1 MVLLWAWVYCV
12 YALVPSWKFYCKLS
26 ETCLKYNLIPQH
38 IAFYRYGIEII
49 TNFES
54 DWLAKILIFF
64 TSPSVTAR
72 WDYTCGKHTVFK
84 PKNAAIPKL
93 VSWQVLRSLWC
104 LEKRAMTG
112 HSCGYGFCPIWGCEL
127 NWIGFVSKWTMW
139 LFWKVAQDTGS
150 KFFPKTVPQCNSMNE
165 THSGVY
171 YPAWGYARH
180 LIGVLSNCIVG
191 LF

>member
-1 MVLLWAWVYCV
+1 MWFHMVLQMWCDWFTILIVATNLELRWIWISSGTHGRNMSILGDDRILA
-12 YALVPSWKFYCKLS
+12 ALVQKENL
-26 ETCLKYNLIPQH
+26 LIP
-38 IAFYRYGIEII
+38 
-49 TNFES
+49 
-54 DWLAKILIFF
+54 
-64 TSPSVTAR
+64 
-72 WDYTCGKHTVFK
+72 
-84 PKNAAIPKL
+84 IPKL

-112 HSCGYGFCPIWGCEL
+112 HSCGYGFCQIWGCEL

-171 YPAWGYARH
+171 CPAWGCARH
-180 LIGVLSNCIVG
+180 LIAVVSNCIVG